1 VKWEPEE
8 NRWWVIVVSMKLA
21 LAQIDVVANKPE
33 KNVEKMLEMVAMAK
47 RASVDLVVFPEMC
60 VGGYLLGDR
69 WRDVNYCRDLMEY
82 NEPLRMA
89 SSGIAIAYGNVYLE
103 EPGAGRRGATGG
115 RGGGEATGSAVGGR
129 RASKK
134 GEVPGDARDEWAT
147 TGNPHPNKDGGL
159 RRYNAVYVFQECE
172 PAPRLSEALLPRGVQ
187 PKTILPEYRIFDDER
202 YFFSTQDVAKDF
214 GVPLESLLQPI
225 LVSIGG
231 RPTPIGFELCE
242 DMWSGDYRRNGMA
255 LNPTKILIDNGAEFV
270 MNLSASPWTF
280 GKNQTRDR
288 RVRFLKTQ
296 SGRSFVPFFYVNCV
310 GAQNNGKDVALFD
323 GASTVYNADGL
334 PVMLGASTYLEEML
348 IVGAGDL
355 LGRPVRRVDPG
366 KTEQQFLGILRGIR
380 HMSDILGRT
389 PTYVVGLSGG
399 IDSAVVT
406 SLLTVAVGNANVVGV
421 NMPTRY
427 NKQATRDSARH
438 VAERLGIRYLVIPIE
453 ELAEANR
460 KLLPAGGVGARLGP
474 TLEQNIQ
481 AKVRN
486 QVLSNLAELYG
497 GLYTCNGN
505 KWEIATGYS
514 TLDGDARGALSP
526 IGDLTKIEVFQMA
539 EYLNKHFERELI
551 PRGLIDLELPPGA
564 ELARDQVNPLKLGY
578 HCALIEAFMDFQLK
592 SVEDVMQWYLD
603 GTLAARLGVT
613 REMMHRYAIDDPA
626 EFIRDLEWFQNQLQ
640 RSVFKR
646 VQGPPI
652 ILLSKTAYGYDRR
665 ESILPAGDTILH
677 NRLKGRVL
685 SMRRYTPRPTTTRR
699 RTRGGGG
706 GGGGGE
712 DNSRRRR

>member
-8 NRWWVIVVSMKLA
+8 NRWCIVAVVDMKLA
-21 LAQIDVVANKPE
+21 LAQIDVVANRPE
-33 KNVEKMLEMVAMAK
+33 KNVERMLEMVARAK
-47 RASVDLVVFPEMC
+47 SASVDLVVFPEMC

-69 WRDVNYCRDLMEY
+69 WRDANYCRDLMEY
-82 NEPLRMA
+82 NEQLRMA

-103 EPGAGRRGATGG
+103 EPGAGRRGATDG
-115 RGGGEATGSAVGGR
+115 RGEGGGDGAAGPAVGRRGPRKGEGRGEA
-129 RASKK
+129 KK
-134 GEVPGDARDEWAT
+134 EWAN

-172 PAPRLSEALLPRGVQ
+172 PAPRLRETLLPRGVQ

-225 LVSIGG
+225 VVRVGG

-242 DMWSGDYRRNGMA
+242 DMWSGDYRRNGMP
-255 LNPTKILIDNGAEFV
+255 LDPTKILIDNGAELV

-280 GKNQTRDR
+280 GKNETRDR
-288 RVRFLKTQ
+288 RVRFLKAQ

-323 GASTVYNADGL
+323 GASTVYNAEGL

-348 IVGAGDL
+348 IVGTGDL
-355 LGRPVRRVDPG
+355 PGRPVRRVGPG

-380 HMSDILGRT
+380 HMSDILGRN

-399 IDSAVVT
+399 IDSAVVA
-406 SLLTVAVGNANVVGV
+406 SLLSVAVGNANVIGV

-427 NKQATRDSARH
+427 NGQATRDSAMH

-453 ELAEANR
+453 ELVEANR
-460 KLLPAGGVGARLGP
+460 KVLLAGDAGARLGP

-481 AKVRN
+481 AKVRS

-526 IGDLTKIEVFQMA
+526 IGDLTKVEVFQMA
-539 EYLNKHFERELI
+539 EYLNKHFEREVI
-551 PRGLIDLELPPGA
+551 PEGLLDLELPPGA

-603 GTLAARLGVT
+603 GTLAERLGVT
-613 REMMHRYAIDDPA
+613 EEVLHRYAIDDPA
-626 EFIRDLEWFQNQLQ
+626 EFIRDLEWFQDQLQ

-646 VQGPPI
+646 VQSPPI

-665 ESILPAGDTILH
+665 ESILPVGDTRLH

-685 SMRRYTPRPTTTRR
+685 SMRRYAQRPTTTGRGG
-699 RTRGGGG
+699 RGGG
-706 GGGGGE
+706 E
-712 DNSRRRR
+712 SRHRRRR

>member
-8 NRWWVIVVSMKLA
+8 NRWHAVVSMKLA
-21 LAQIDVVANKPE
+21 LAQIDVVANRPE
-33 KNVEKMLEMVAMAK
+33 KNVERMLEMVARAK

-69 WRDVNYCRDLMEY
+69 WRDADYCRDLMEY
-82 NEPLRMA
+82 NESLRMA

-115 RGGGEATGSAVGGR
+115 RGGGGGGGAPGP
-129 RASKK
+129 ASGRGPKK
-134 GEVPGDARDEWAT
+134 GEGPGEAKKEWAT
-147 TGNPHPNKDGGL
+147 TTRNPHPNKDGGL
-159 RRYNAVYVFQECE
+159 RKYNAVYVFQERE
-172 PAPRLSEALLPRGVQ
+172 PAPRLRETLLPRGVQ

-242 DMWSGDYRRNGMA
+242 DMWSGDYRRNGMV
-255 LNPTKILIDNGAEFV
+255 LDPTKILIDNGAELV
-270 MNLSASPWTF
+270 VNLSASPWTF
-280 GKNQTRDR
+280 GKNETRDR

-296 SGRSFVPFFYVNCV
+296 SGLSFVPFFYVNCV

-348 IVGAGDL
+348 IVGTGDL
-355 LGRPVRRVDPG
+355 LGRPLRRVDPG

-380 HMSDILGRT
+380 HMNDILGRT

-399 IDSAVVT
+399 IDSAVVA

-427 NKQATRDSARH
+427 NKQATKDSARH

-453 ELAEANR
+453 ELVEANR
-460 KLLPAGGVGARLGP
+460 KVLPAGGAGVRLGP
-474 TLEQNIQ
+474 ALEQNIQ

-539 EYLNKHFERELI
+539 EYLNKHFEREAI

-603 GTLAARLGVT
+603 GTLAERLGITEEVL
-613 REMMHRYAIDDPA
+613 HRYAIDDPA
-626 EFIRDLEWFQNQLQ
+626 EFVRDLEWFQNQLQ
-640 RSVFKR
+640 MSVFKR
-646 VQGPPI
+646 VQSPPI

-665 ESILPAGDTILH
+665 ESMLPVGDTLLH

-685 SMRRYTPRPTTTRR
+685 SMRRYTPRPTTG
-699 RTRGGGG
+699 RGGRGG
-706 GGGGGE
+706 DG
-712 DNSRRRR
+712 RRRRRP